1 VGVPVEFAPD
11 GLITQSIRGFL
22 FPRIS
27 ELPLDQTK
35 RFCEIPNTLAG
46 FRVRSPACKLAR
58 SNPSKALQRFYVGDD
73 VLDLLLVQNIFE
85 RRHQRVT
92 VFNPGFQ
99 IVVGDFIVV
108 HGKRAALRN
117 SF

>member
-1 VGVPVEFAPD
+1 MGVPVEFAPD

-27 ELPLDQTK
+27 GLPSDQ
-35 RFCEIPNTLAG
+35 PNAFAKFQARG
-46 FRVRSPACKLAR
+46 VSRSRARVYKLAR
-58 SNPSKALQRFYVGDD
+58 SNPSNSLQRLYVGDD
-73 VLDLLLVQNIFE
+73 VLDLLLIQNILE
-85 RRHQRVT
+85 RGHQRIA
-92 VFNPGFQ
+92 VFDPGFQ

-108 HGKRAALRN
+108 HGKRAALGN